1 LDEFFDIE
9 KDTET
14 FTTALLTALIL
25 NGGKALTIKI
35 KGKKTTVTAEAV
47 EKCIDKDGNLDTKK
61 LVNLKNGQSNNKGN
75 VGKEYVD
82 NIQEYSAKGITIEE
96 YLQKN
101 GINIVDNNTKLSAAV
116 SLGDSKLYILS
127 CVEEILNNKKLSNSK
142 RKNLNDLLDS
152 YKKIPVGNLNTE
164 TMLKSF
170 KKYLSKEQIEK
181 VNNIKQNGMSDKL
194 ASSYTD
200 EQLAAVFNYTACGG
214 LEINAWLNDAN
225 EPKAP
230 WDSSPDVKTRDIYH
244 NISEIQD
251 VMSGHYDQ
259 SKDRYNRIFDSSQG
273 NIIDC
278 LDSVISSANYDKA
291 IVSYRGI
298 KELFDNNVKID
309 VQGLKIGDSFESA
322 GYQSSSVVMENCY
335 GVKRGDTNIILKIIV
350 PPNSGTGAY
359 IENITGVNDY
369 NQMEM
374 IIKRDAKMTVVGDL
388 EYVEINGMM
397 KTIVPVMVE

>member
-1 LDEFFDIE
+1 M
-9 KDTET
+9 
-14 FTTALLTALIL
+14 
-25 NGGKALTIKI
+25 
-35 KGKKTTVTAEAV
+35 TAEAV

-127 CVEEILNNKKLSNSK
+127 CVEEILNNKNLSNSK

-309 VQGLKIGDSFESA
+309 VQGLKTGDSFESA

>member
-1 LDEFFDIE
+1 MDEFFDIE

-14 FTTALLTALIL
+14 FATALCTAFIL

-35 KGKKTTVTAEAV
+35 KGKKTTVTAEEV
-47 EKCIDKDGNLDTKK
+47 EKCIDKDGNLDAKK
-61 LVNLKNGQSNNKGN
+61 LVNLKNDQSNNKGN

-127 CVEEILNNKKLSNSK
+127 CVEEILNNKNLSNSK

-170 KKYLSKEQIEK
+170 KKYLSKEQIK
-181 VNNIKQNGMSDKL
+181 TVNNIEQNGMSDKL
-194 ASSYTD
+194 ASSYTY

-214 LEINAWLNDAN
+214 LEINAWLNN
-225 EPKAP
+225 TNLPKAP
-230 WDSSPDVKTRDIYH
+230 GDSSPAVKTRDQY
-244 NISEIQD
+244 NSISEIQD
-251 VMSGHYDQ
+251 AISGY
-259 SKDRYNRIFDSSQG
+259 RYNRKFDSNQG
-273 NIIDC
+273 DIIDC

-359 IENITGVNDY
+359 IENITGVSDY

-374 IIKRDAKMTVVGDL
+374 LIKRDAKMTVVGDL